1 MTDVKVKVL
10 ENFGR
15 EAVLR
20 KKWVRTWEKLGER
33 ILKLP
38 KWMQTI
44 ILEDVNT
51 AITNRIATRARRQG
65 RVDRKLNASRRHVDR
80 HFWKRQL

>member
-1 MTDVKVKVL
+1 VKVKVL
-10 ENFGR
+10 EDFAR
-15 EAVLR
+15 ESQLR
-20 KKWVRTWEKLGER
+20 KKWMRTWETLGER

-51 AITNRIATRARRQG
+51 AITNRVATMEMIQ
-65 RVDRKLNASRRHVDR
+65 NAQRNH
-80 HFWKRQL
+80 

>member
-1 MTDVKVKVL
+1 MANVKVKVL
-10 ENFGR
+10 ADFAR
-15 EAVLR
+15 ESQLR
-20 KKWVRTWEKLGER
+20 KKWMRTWEKLGER

-51 AITNRIATRARRQG
+51 AITNRVATMEMIQ
-65 RVDRKLNASRRHVDR
+65 NAQRNH
-80 HFWKRQL
+80 

>member
-1 MTDVKVKVL
+1 MTDMKVKVL
-10 ENFGR
+10 EDFGK
-15 EAVLR
+15 EAELR
-20 KKWVRTWEKLGER
+20 KKWVRMWETLGER

-51 AITNRIATRARRQG
+51 AISNRIATMEMIQNAQ
-65 RVDRKLNASRRHVDR
+65 RKH
-80 HFWKRQL
+80 